1 MGWGGGGRVK
11 KWRVRCEPCDWD
23 WRWWGL
29 GLAVFFRRAGGF
41 SVDLHLGPLW
51 VEVRVGRRET

>member
-1 MGWGGGGRVK
+1 MK

>member
-1 MGWGGGGRVK
+1 MSVEVIFVTALLAAGVGAA
-11 KWRVRCEPCDWD
+11 
-23 WRWWGL
+23 L

-51 VEVRVGRRET
+51 VEVRVGRGET